1 MSMYNCYYVL
11 YKLINSPYMWIVR
24 ASDNYYELI
33 EFFDNCHSDKEEYY
47 LIKKKVDNLEDIVN
61 FKKFTIY
68 EKNNKY
74 IILYRSK

>member
-1 MSMYNCYYVL
+1 
-11 YKLINSPYMWIVR
+11 MWIVR

-33 EFFDNCHSDKEEYY
+33 EFFDKCNSDKEEYY
-47 LIKKKVDNLEDIVN
+47 LIKKKVYNLEDEIN

-68 EKNNKY
+68 EKNNKD